1 MVVEAKHFYNN
12 PSVTVPDVV
21 SQVHL
26 YAEDAALSDEYKISK
41 AWLIMFSEE
50 YMSQKRVISE
60 YKSKAMEEILDLLRQ
75 NARLTADDIAAMT
88 KKSVDEVKAIIKKL
102 EDDGVI
108 LGYAAIV
115 NPEKDAAER
124 DKVLAEIQIQVQP
137 QREHGFDAIADRIY
151 RFPQVRSLY
160 LMSGGYDLKVVIE
173 GDNLRDVAM
182 FVSEKLS
189 TLDGVRSTKT
199 SFILKKYKEND
210 IVYVVDENDSRE
222 MHA

>member
-1 MVVEAKHFYNN
+1 
-12 PSVTVPDVV
+12 
-21 SQVHL
+21 
-26 YAEDAALSDEYKISK
+26 
-41 AWLIMFSEE
+41 
-50 YMSQKRVISE
+50 
-60 YKSKAMEEILDLLRQ
+60 MEEILDLLRQ

-189 TLDGVRSTKT
+189 TLEGVRSTKT

-210 IVYVVDENDSRE
+210 IVYVEDEMDRRE
-222 MHA
+222 MQA